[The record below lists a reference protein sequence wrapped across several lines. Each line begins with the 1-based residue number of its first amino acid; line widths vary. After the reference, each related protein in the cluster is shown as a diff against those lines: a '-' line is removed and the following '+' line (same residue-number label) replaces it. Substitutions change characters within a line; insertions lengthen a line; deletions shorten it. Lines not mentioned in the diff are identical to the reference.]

1 MRLTNDQVREL
12 RSRYETEPDG
22 AGDGEVV
29 QACDDLIE
37 SRAETAAAR
46 AMLKSHEQAATG
58 SARVFDPISQ
68 QERDVVVFVCPECGR
83 NLHYHGGHA
92 EGCAWAAAMGTER

>member
-1 MRLTNDQVREL
+1 MRLTNEDVREL
-12 RSRYETEPDG
+12 RESARADG
-22 AGDGEVV
+22 MADRVV
-29 QACDDLIE
+29 QLCDDLIE